1 MMWLHRSQA
10 AFPQARVV
18 AVAEC
23 GTHTVFDAVVGS
35 YGTAEV
41 VLARE
46 LIGRVRPG
54 ILLLADRG

>member
-1 MMWLHRSQA
+1 MSA

-46 LIGRVRPG
+46 RKIPNTNWPEPQ
-54 ILLLADRG
+54 ATNPNP